1 MPPVDTE
8 IAIVGAGAAGIAA
21 ALTAQAHG
29 LPFRLIEARQRSGG
43 RTWTTTT
50 PLGRPF
56 DLGASWIHAVD
67 AGNPFAEIALA
78 LAAGPV
84 VDQRRR
90 LVLDRAGRPLS
101 PGDVAAFHVARAR
114 GIMRIEQ
121 APPGASLTDCLP
133 VDADLGGDP
142 AADLWN
148 WTIRS
153 SAGPWLCGTD
163 CAATDAADWAA
174 ARAGTDWLLPRGYGT
189 LVQNLAAGVPMT
201 LDCALEAIE
210 AGPDAVTLTTT
221 RGSFTGRHLVLTVP
235 LGVLAAERIRIKPAL
250 PRPWRQAL
258 DDLPMGCLMKVAID
272 LMADPLPGLGPE
284 ASAKQAAGCYLHYP
298 ATDERGVLYLL
309 RPCGHA
315 MAYAFVGGSMARALE
330 PETDAAIRDAVLEP
344 LRGLLGTALVER
356 SFGPVAVS
364 RWGSD
369 PFAFGSYAIARPGAS
384 GARAVLAQP
393 LFERVHLAGEAT
405 AADGWHGTAGGAWL
419 AGRAAVTRIAAAAL
433 SG

>member
-78 LAAGPV
+78 LDAGPV

-90 LVLDRAGRPLS
+90 LVLDRGGRLLS
-101 PGDVAAFHVARAR
+101 PAEVAVFAAARAR
-114 GIMRIEQ
+114 GIERIAQ

-133 VDADLGGDP
+133 VDVDARGDP
-142 AADLWN
+142 AGDHGIDSWD

-153 SAGPWLCGTD
+153 FAGPWMCGTD
-163 CAATDAADWAA
+163 CAATDAADWAS
-174 ARAGTDWLLPRGYGT
+174 ARDRTDWLLPAGYGT
-189 LVQNLAAGVPMT
+189 LIQALAAKVPIT
-201 LDCALEAIE
+201 TDCALEALE
-210 AGPDAVTLTTT
+210 VGPDAVTLTTT
-221 RGSFTGRHLVLTVP
+221 RGGFTARQVVLTVP
-235 LGVLAAERIRIKPAL
+235 LGVLAAGRIRLTPAL
-250 PRPWRQAL
+250 PTTFCRAL

-272 LMADPLPGLGPE
+272 LLADPLADLATDA
-284 ASAKQAAGCYLHYP
+284 ASCFLHYP
-298 ATDERGVLYLL
+298 ATDERAVLYLL
-309 RPCGHA
+309 RPCGQP

-330 PETDAAIRDAVLEP
+330 PKTDAAIRDAVLEP

>member
-29 LPFRLIEARQRSGG
+29 LDYRLIEARDRSGG

-78 LAAGPV
+78 LDAGPV
-84 VDQRRR
+84 VDHRRR
-90 LVLDRAGRPLS
+90 LVLDITGRSMP
-101 PGDVAAFHVARAR
+101 PGDVAAFHAARVR
-114 GIMRIEQ
+114 GIERIEQ
-121 APPGASLTDCLP
+121 ARPGASLTDCLP
-133 VDADLGGDP
+133 VGADSWD
-142 AADLWN
+142 

-153 SAGPWLCGTD
+153 FAGPWLCGTD

-174 ARAGTDWLLPRGYGT
+174 ARDGTDWLLPRGYGT
-189 LVQNLAAGVPMT
+189 LVQALAARVPMT
-201 LDCALEAIE
+201 TGCAVEVLE
-210 AGPDAVTLTTT
+210 AGPDMVTLTTT
-221 RGSFTGRHLVLTVP
+221 RGSFTARQVVLTVP
-235 LGVLAAERIRIKPAL
+235 LGVLAADRIRLTPAL
-250 PRPWRQAL
+250 PTAYCRAL

-272 LMADPLPGLGPE
+272 LLADPLSDLATDT
-284 ASAKQAAGCYLHYP
+284 ASCFLHYP
-298 ATDERGVLYLL
+298 ASDERAVLYLL
-309 RPCGHA
+309 RPCGA
-315 MAYAFVGGSMARALE
+315 PMAYAFVGGSTARALE
-330 PETDAAIRDAVLEP
+330 PETDAVIRDVVLEP
-344 LRGLLGTALVER
+344 LRGLLGATLVER
-356 SFGPVAVS
+356 SFGLAAVS

-369 PFAFGSYAIARPGAS
+369 PFAFGSYAIARPGGS

-393 LFERVHLAGEAT
+393 LFGRVHLAGEAT
-405 AADGWHGTAGGAWL
+405 AVDGWHGTAGGAWL
-419 AGRAAVTRIAAAAL
+419 AGQAAVTRIAAAAI